1 MIPSEETLEV
11 LLVDDELGTREL
23 LEQFCRTRNLPVTT
37 ASDGRAAITAIE
49 RHPSR
54 FTLVLTDINMPG
66 ADGFD
71 VLRAARLANRGC
83 YVVMITGYATLD
95 SAVRA
100 VREGAYDFLAKPFS
114 IGQLDLMLARIR
126 DRMALERENRDLRR
140 RLSSGKA
147 PSSVLQSSVLPS
159 PSWSAAP
166 VAPPPTAPPPPAPPQ
181 ATQLRPAAASVLV
194 PVPPMAAT
202 DLGRRVGAMEDR
214 LGRIED
220 LLRAAIADI
229 RPAREEDELPR
240 RDTLATR

>member
-1 MIPSEETLEV
+1 VIPSEELLEV

-23 LEQFCRTRNLPVTT
+23 LEQFCRTRGLPVTT

-49 RHPSR
+49 RNPSR

-126 DRMALERENRDLRR
+126 DRIALERENRDLRR
-140 RLSSGKA
+140 RLSNGKA
-147 PSSVLQSSVLPS
+147 HASVLQSSVLPS
-159 PSWSAAP
+159 PSWSPVP
-166 VAPPPTAPPPPAPPQ
+166 VAPPQAPPAQ
-181 ATQLRPAAASVLV
+181 ATQLRPAAAAVLV

-220 LLRAAIADI
+220 LLRAAIADL
-229 RPAREEDELPR
+229 RPAREEGELPR